1 MASEVFIS
9 KMTDFMEEGT
19 IVNWLVAEG
28 DHVDEG
34 QPILEL
40 ETDKA
45 TSELEAPASG
55 YLVGIRAG
63 AVPGA
68 VIPVGETVAY
78 IVDDPGE
85 TVTPLPPLAGT

>member
-1 MASEVFIS
+1 MATEVFIS

-19 IVNWLVAEG
+19 IVSWLVADG
-28 DHVDEG
+28 DRVDEG

-45 TSELEAPASG
+45 TAELEAPASG

-68 VIPVGETVAY
+68 IIPVGETVAY
-78 IVDDPGE
+78 IVASPDE
-85 TVTPLPPLAGT
+85 TVDPLPPLG

>member
-19 IVNWLVAEG
+19 IVHWLVAEG
-28 DHVDEG
+28 DHVEAG
-34 QPILEL
+34 QAILEL

-45 TSELEAPASG
+45 TAELEAPDTG
-55 YLVGIRAG
+55 YLVGIRQG

-68 VIPVGETVAY
+68 VIPVGETIAY
-78 IVDDPGE
+78 IAASPDEAVA
-85 TVTPLPPLAGT
+85 PLPPLGSS